1 MVKKLLLLLLVS
13 CCLTLPASAAIQ
25 SGAFTLSPMIGGHV
39 FEGNQSLEHSKFWGA
54 GLGYNLTENWA
65 LEGVYTRTD
74 AEADDASTTDTKVET
89 IRLDTLYHFSP
100 TQKLVPYIVAG
111 LGGIYSNPDSG
122 AERDHFLFNYGLG
135 LKYFILDDLIALRA
149 DVRHLLDFPEPDN
162 NLQYS
167 AGLVFQLG
175 KPAPAAEPVEIV
187 APKPVP
193 APLDSDG
200 DGVIDKMDQCPTTPM
215 GVAVDSKGC
224 ALDSDS
230 DGVADYRDKCPT
242 TPAGVAVDSKGCALD
257 SDGDGVADYMDKCPN
272 TPRGATVDNK
282 GCPLDSDGD
291 GVIDYL
297 DKCPNTP
304 KGAPV
309 DQKGCPIDSD
319 GDGVFDYLDNCPG
332 TPAGVSVDKNG
343 CPTVLTL
350 HINFGHDSSNVG
362 PKYDGEIAKAAQ
374 CINNYPGNVV
384 FIDGHTDSSGA
395 AAYNQK
401 LSVQRAQAVVNRLI
415 EKFNIPASR
424 MTARGFGEDKPVA
437 TNKSVDG
444 RAENRR
450 VEVACGAN

>member
-1 MVKKLLLLLLVS
+1 MFKKVLLLLFVASCLALPVS
-13 CCLTLPASAAIQ
+13 AEIQ
-25 SGAFTLSPMIGGHV
+25 PGAFTLSPMIGGHI
-39 FEGNQSLEHSKFWGA
+39 FEGNQSLDESSFWGI
-54 GLGYNLTENWA
+54 GLGYNLTESWA
-65 LEGVYTRTD
+65 VEGVYTRTD
-74 AEADDASTTDTKVET
+74 ADADDASTTDTKVET
-89 IRLDTLYHFSP
+89 IRLDALYHFNSSN
-100 TQKLVPYIVAG
+100 KLVPYLVAG
-111 LGGIYSNPDSG
+111 LGGIYSDPDSG
-122 AERDHFLFNYGLG
+122 AERDHLLFNYGVG

-175 KPAPAAEPVEIV
+175 KPAPAAQPVEAV
-187 APKPVP
+187 VPQPKPVPAPAPAP

-200 DGVIDKMDQCPTTPM
+200 DGVIDKLDQCP
-215 GVAVDSKGC
+215 D
-224 ALDSDS
+224 
-230 DGVADYRDKCPT
+230 
-242 TPAGVAVDSKGCALD
+242 TPAGVAVDSKGCPLD
-257 SDGDGVADYMDKCPN
+257 SDGDGVTDNMDKCPD
-272 TPRGATVDNK
+272 TPKGAAVNSQ

-291 GVIDYL
+291 GVYDYL

-309 DQKGCPIDSD
+309 DKKGCPLDSD
-319 GDGVFDYLDNCPG
+319 GDGVFDYLDKCPG
-332 TPAGVSVDKNG
+332 TPAGVSVDANG

-362 PKYDGEIAKAAQ
+362 PEYDGEIAKAAQ

-401 LSVQRAQAVVNRLI
+401 LSVQRAQAVVNRLV

-437 TNKSVDG
+437 TNKSVAG
-444 RAENRR
+444 RAQNRR
-450 VEVACGAN
+450 VEVACGAK